1 MRNSLVKQPVVKS
14 GGQAASVSPKFMLKM
29 LGVAV
34 GLTLGSMA
42 HAVGLGGI
50 NVISA
55 LGQPLKAEIELVAV
69 NKADKPGLVARLA
82 SPDTYSGAGLE
93 YPHDVKYSFQIE
105 SRANGEP
112 YLKLSSNQEVNDPF
126 VSLLVELSWSSGR
139 LMREYTFLLDPLG
152 YVAAQPKSGEVQV
165 VAPVAL
171 QTAPLAPALEPQ
183 AQSRQVEQV
192 PVAKPVPKPVPK
204 AVQKPVEQPVAAA
217 PKQARMPAAANDSSA
232 TITVKHGDTL
242 NKIAK
247 SIKPDDVSLERM
259 LVALYRANA
268 NQFDGQNMNRIRTG
282 KILRQPDQD
291 ALMNVTQSEAL
302 QEIRAQASDWNAY
315 RQKLASAATT
325 SSESDVSR
333 QAVTGKVTSSAA
345 DKTPVASESAKEVLR
360 LSKGETPGDKVA
372 SGAAGRADSAQAK
385 HDAVAEDAIAAGK
398 ALGEEQSRTALL
410 ESNLK
415 DMQRLAEL
423 KSEAGALAVAAASGV
438 EAASAVVATSAVNP
452 APAVVEEEQSLMDT
466 LLGSPLALG
475 IGAAALLVLGG
486 LGIALGR
493 RKRAAEEEEYPR
505 EELGEQTIGS
515 STGQLTEPVMP
526 SPETGDFTVGE
537 GTAEIAQAAHDEVDP
552 LSEADLFLNF
562 GRDVQAEQVLKDAL
576 LRMPDNHQI
585 HLKLLGIYADRQDV
599 DSFLVIES
607 QLQKSGDEEAISQA
621 AVLAQR
627 LGLAE
632 QPSIEDADSATA
644 LNPKPNFVAEISSAA
659 SVAATL
665 DSELDEVVPEAE
677 GENVG
682 VVQEEVLDFDL
693 TSTQPMFTMPDQV
706 DFDVTSTSPSMP
718 VPDMM
723 NFDISSPAQAPVEA
737 EAEAE
742 SKSTHE
748 EALPNLDDLIFD
760 VTSTFTP
767 EAKPEADEVPEVSK
781 KADDGMEFMLDFPID
796 EDKGEVQTQAPEI
809 NLSDIS
815 LDMDDINE
823 PVAELAAPVEVAPVE
838 VGELH
843 QEVSTKIDLARAY
856 QEMGDEIGA
865 REILDE
871 VMQDGD
877 ADQRQQA
884 QLIINQMS

>member
-1 MRNSLVKQPVVKS
+1 VQNSLVKQPVIKS
-14 GGQAASVSPKFMLKM
+14 GGHAASASPKFMLKM

-50 NVISA
+50 NVTSA

-93 YPHDVKYSFQIE
+93 YPHGVKYTFQIE

-139 LMREYTFLLDPLG
+139 LMREYTFLLDPPG
-152 YVAAQPKSGEVQV
+152 YVAAQPKAAEVQV

-171 QTAPLAPALEPQ
+171 QSAPLAPASVQPAPAREPAQ
-183 AQSRQVEQV
+183 A
-192 PVAKPVPKPVPK
+192 PVAKPVAKP
-204 AVQKPVEQPVAAA
+204 VQKPVEEHVAATPAKSKVAAA
-217 PKQARMPAAANDSSA
+217 QDSAA
-232 TITVKHGDTL
+232 TITVKRGDTL
-242 NKIAK
+242 NKIAS

-268 NQFDGQNMNRIRTG
+268 NQFDGNNMNRIRTG

-291 ALMNVTQSEAL
+291 ALMNVTQSEAI

-315 RQKLASAATT
+315 RQKLASAAT
-325 SSESDVSR
+325 SSAVSDGAR

-360 LSKGETPGDKVA
+360 LSKGETPGDKIA
-372 SGAAGRADSAQAK
+372 SGAAGHADSAQAK
-385 HDAVAEDAIAAGK
+385 HDAAAEDAIAAGK
-398 ALGEEQSRTALL
+398 ALGEEQSRAALL

-415 DMQRLAEL
+415 DMQHLAEL
-423 KSEAGALAVAAASGV
+423 KSEAGALAVAAVSGV
-438 EAASAVVATSAVNP
+438 EAVSAVTATSAVKP
-452 APAVVEEEQSLMDT
+452 APAVVEEESSFMDT

-475 IGAAALLVLGG
+475 IGAAALLALGG

-493 RKRAAEEEEYPR
+493 RKRAAEEEEYAR
-505 EELGEQTIGS
+505 DEIGERTIGS
-515 STGQLTEPVMP
+515 ATGQLTEPVMP
-526 SPETGDFTVGE
+526 SPDTGDFTVGE
-537 GTAEIAQAAHDEVDP
+537 GTAEIAQAAHEEVDP

-562 GRDVQAEQVLKDAL
+562 GRDEQAEQVLKDAL

-599 DSFLVIES
+599 DSFLMIES
-607 QLQKSGDEEAISQA
+607 QLQKTGDEDAIREAAI
-621 AVLAQR
+621 LAQR

-644 LNPKPNFVAEISSAA
+644 LNPKPNFAVDKASAA
-659 SVAATL
+659 SVATAL
-665 DSELDEVVPEAE
+665 DDELDQAATEAE
-677 GENVG
+677 VADVG
-682 VVQEEVLDFDL
+682 VVQEEALDFDL
-693 TSTQPMFTMPDQV
+693 TSTQPMYTMPEQV
-706 DFDVTSTSPSMP
+706 DFDVTSTSPSMH

-723 NFDISSPAQAPVEA
+723 NFDISSPEA
-737 EAEAE
+737 EQVPVVAE
-742 SKSTHE
+742 SEQKDE
-748 EALPNLDDLIFD
+748 EELPNLDDLIFD
-760 VTSTFTP
+760 VTSTDTP
-767 EAKPEADEVPEVSK
+767 ETEPKADEAPEEAEKV
-781 KADDGMEFMLDFPID
+781 DDGMEFMLDFPID
-796 EDKGEVQTQAPEI
+796 DVKGAVTPPAPEI
-809 NLSDIS
+809 NLADIS
-815 LDMDDINE
+815 LDMDDVNE
-823 PVAELAAPVEVAPVE
+823 SVADVVAPVDAAPVEATPVE

-877 ADQRQQA
+877 ADQKQQA

>member
-1 MRNSLVKQPVVKS
+1 
-14 GGQAASVSPKFMLKM
+14 MLKM

-50 NVISA
+50 NVTSA

-93 YPHDVKYSFQIE
+93 YPSGVKYNFQIE

-139 LMREYTFLLDPLG
+139 LMREYTFLLDPPG
-152 YVAAQPKSGEVQV
+152 YVATQPKAAEVQV

-171 QTAPLAPALEPQ
+171 QSAPLSPAPVQ
-183 AQSRQVEQV
+183 QVPAREIAEV
-192 PVAKPVPKPVPK
+192 PVAKPVPK
-204 AVQKPVEQPVAAA
+204 AVQKPVQKPVEAPVAAA
-217 PKQARMPAAANDSSA
+217 PKPTRVAAVMDSTAS
-232 TITVKHGDTL
+232 ITVKRGDTL
-242 NKIAK
+242 NKIAN

-268 NQFDGQNMNRIRTG
+268 NEFDGKNMNRIRTG

-291 ALMNVTQSEAL
+291 ALMNVTQSEAI

-315 RQKLASAATT
+315 RQKLASAAT
-325 SSESDVSR
+325 SSAASDDAR

-360 LSKGETPGDKVA
+360 LSKGETPGDKIA
-372 SGAAGRADSAQAK
+372 SGAAGHADSAQAK

-398 ALGEEQSRTALL
+398 ALGEEQSRAALL

-415 DMQRLAEL
+415 DMQHLAEL
-423 KSEAGALAVAAASGV
+423 KSEAGALAVAAVSGV
-438 EAASAVVATSAVNP
+438 EAASAVAATSAVKP
-452 APAVVEEEQSLMDT
+452 APAVVVVEEESLMDT

-475 IGAAALLVLGG
+475 IGAAALLALGG

-493 RKRAAEEEEYPR
+493 RKRKSDDEEYSH
-505 EELGEQTIGS
+505 EEIGEQTIGS
-515 STGQLTEPVMP
+515 ATGQLTEPVMP
-526 SPETGDFTVGE
+526 SPDTGDFTVGE
-537 GTAEIAQAAHDEVDP
+537 GTAEIAQAAHEEVDP

-562 GRDVQAEQVLKDAL
+562 GRDEQAEQVLKDAL
-576 LRMPDNHQI
+576 LRTPDNHQI

-599 DSFLVIES
+599 DSFLMIES
-607 QLQKSGDEEAISQA
+607 QLQKTGDEDAIQEA
-621 AVLAQR
+621 AVLARR

-644 LNPKPNFVAEISSAA
+644 LNPKPNFAVDKASAA
-659 SVAATL
+659 SAATAL
-665 DSELDEVVPEAE
+665 DDELDQVLPEAE
-677 GENVG
+677 VTDVG
-682 VVQEEVLDFDL
+682 AIQEEVLDFDL
-693 TSTQPMFTMPDQV
+693 TSTQPMFTMAEHM
-706 DFDVTSTSPSMP
+706 DFDVTSTSPSMA

-723 NFDISSPAQAPVEA
+723 NFDISSPEA
-737 EAEAE
+737 EQAVAE
-742 SKSTHE
+742 SEQTDE
-748 EALPNLDDLIFD
+748 EELPNLDDLIFD
-760 VTSTFTP
+760 VTSSSMPKAEAEEDVAPEFTT
-767 EAKPEADEVPEVSK
+767 EEDN
-781 KADDGMEFMLDFPID
+781 GMEFMLDFPID
-796 EDKGEVQTQAPEI
+796 DVKGAVTPPAPEI
-809 NLSDIS
+809 NLADIS
-815 LDMDDINE
+815 LDMDDVNE
-823 PVAELAAPVEVAPVE
+823 SVADVAAPLEESPVE
-838 VGELH
+838 AGELY

-871 VMQDGD
+871 VMQDGN
-877 ADQRQQA
+877 ADQKQQA